1 MSNTPEWMSDP
12 LVSDIPKEKL
22 EFLQKMFQAGQ
33 GKPQKEMM
41 SSILPLLK
49 QGQSKHLTL
58 SPAEITAAIAAIRN
72 HSNAAENQKID
83 SILAKTDRKGK
94 SS

>member
-1 MSNTPEWMSDP
+1 MNNIPEWMKDP
-12 LVSDIPKEKL
+12 LVADIPKEKL

-33 GKPQKEMM
+33 GKTQKEMM
-41 SSILPLLK
+41 STILPLLK

-72 HSNAAENQKID
+72 HSSDAENQKID
-83 SILAKTDRKGK
+83 SILARTGTKER
-94 SS
+94 S

>member
-1 MSNTPEWMSDP
+1 MNHTPEWMEDP
-12 LVSDIPKEKL
+12 LVADIPKEKL

-33 GKPQKEMM
+33 GKTQKEMM
-41 SSILPLLK
+41 RTILPLLK

-72 HSNAAENQKID
+72 HSSEDENEKID
-83 SILAKTDRKGK
+83 SILARTKEKGN
-94 SS
+94 

>member
-1 MSNTPEWMSDP
+1 MNNVPEWMEDP
-12 LVSDIPKEKL
+12 LVADIPKEKL
-22 EFLQKMFQAGQ
+22 EFLQTMFLAGQ
-33 GKPQKEMM
+33 GKTQKEMM

-49 QGQSKHLTL
+49 QGQSKPLTL

-72 HSNAAENQKID
+72 HSSAAENQKID
-83 SILAKTDRKGK
+83 SILARTGAKER

>member
-1 MSNTPEWMSDP
+1 MNNVPEWMEDP
-12 LVSDIPKEKL
+12 LVADIPKEKL
-22 EFLQKMFQAGQ
+22 EFLQTMFLAGQ
-33 GKPQKEMM
+33 GKTQKEMM

-58 SPAEITAAIAAIRN
+58 SPAEITAPIAAIRN
-72 HSNAAENQKID
+72 HSSAAENQKID
-83 SILAKTDRKGK
+83 SILSRTGAKER